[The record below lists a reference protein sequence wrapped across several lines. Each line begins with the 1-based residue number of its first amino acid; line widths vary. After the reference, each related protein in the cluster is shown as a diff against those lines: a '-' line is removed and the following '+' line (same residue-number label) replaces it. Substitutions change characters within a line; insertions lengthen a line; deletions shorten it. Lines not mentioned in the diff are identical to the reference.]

1 MQELNALYANKAKEL
16 IEKGRAHER
25 AELERVITEGYLA
38 EPLPEL
44 IPEPIPEGFI
54 SQLREE

>member
-1 MQELNALYANKAKEL
+1 MRELNALYADKAKEL

-25 AELERVITEGYLA
+25 AELERVIAEGYLA

-54 SQLREE
+54 GQLREE